1 MCYLL
6 FDEMYCQVEV
16 YTMVHT
22 LGRNQ
27 GAKLSSSCL
36 VLFQS
41 DICVIDGSCYED
53 GDVNPHNASQV
64 CRVGQQT
71 TLWTVVTSKSFPLL
85 SLSQNTCRTVS
96 KCLQDF
102 HSRFL
107 KLHIKCQT
115 FFSFLMLTDNKQVHL
130 SFLNRY
136 LCVHTFFYYCQ
147 EQTL

>member
-115 FFSFLMLTDNKQVHL
+115 FFSF
-130 SFLNRY
+130 
-136 LCVHTFFYYCQ
+136 FFFDVD
-147 EQTL
+147 